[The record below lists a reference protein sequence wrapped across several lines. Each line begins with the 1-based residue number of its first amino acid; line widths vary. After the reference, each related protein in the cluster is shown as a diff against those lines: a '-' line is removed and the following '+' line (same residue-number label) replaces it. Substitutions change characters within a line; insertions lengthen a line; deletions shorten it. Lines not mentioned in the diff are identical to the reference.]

1 MKPLARL
8 SDAFGAGDRVF
19 VPCMTGESALLA
31 AELAADPE
39 RARDVH
45 FVGVQFPGIDTIDYV
60 AAHER
65 ACWTTWFMSPAVRRG
80 LAQGRAHL
88 HSADYAGIA
97 RELLQGTPIDVAIAQ
112 VSLPDSTGW
121 CSTGLSADFAPIAW
135 TRARRRI
142 AHVNPRMPSTRG
154 SFSIR
159 LQDVNGWV
167 EADRPLLEFK
177 EPAASEL
184 DLRIASLAAG
194 CVRDGDTLQFGIGTI
209 PLALGQ
215 TLAGHRS
222 LKIRAG
228 MVTQTLR
235 LLSEAGSLDEDA
247 VVMTG
252 VALGD
257 AAFHDFVARHPTLW
271 FTDVRETHAVARL
284 AAIPSLVAI
293 NSAVEVDLFGQ
304 VNAERAAGA
313 LLAGAGGLPAFAQ
326 GALQSSGGRLLICLR
341 STASRGTVSRIVPT
355 LGHDG
360 ICTLPRHL
368 ADTVITEHG
377 IASIRSLDIDARAQA
392 LIAIADPTHRASLA
406 NEWAR
411 LRSTL

>member
-1 MKPLARL
+1 MKTLARL

-19 VPCMTGESALLA
+19 VPCMAGESALLA

-65 ACWTTWFMSPAVRRG
+65 AHWTTWFMSPAVRRG

-88 HSADYAGIA
+88 HAADYAGIA
-97 RELLQGTPIDVAIAQ
+97 RELLQGTPLEVAIAQ
-112 VSLPDSTGW
+112 VSPPDSTGW
-121 CSTGLSADFAPIAW
+121 CSAGLSADFSPLAW

-142 AHVNPRMPSTRG
+142 VHVNPRMPSTRG
-154 SFSIR
+154 SFRIR
-159 LQDVNGWV
+159 LQDADGWV

-177 EPAASEL
+177 DPAVSEL
-184 DLRIASLAAG
+184 DLRIASLAAA

-209 PLALGQ
+209 PLALGD
-215 TLAGHRS
+215 TLTGHRR

-235 LLSEAGSLDEDA
+235 RLSDAGALDEDA
-247 VVMTG
+247 AIVTG
-252 VALGD
+252 LALGD
-257 AAFHDFVARHPTLW
+257 ASFHDFAARHERLW
-271 FTDVRETHAVARL
+271 FTDVRETHAIPRL

-304 VNAERAAGA
+304 VNAERIGGTQV
-313 LLAGAGGLPAFAQ
+313 AGAGGLPAFAQ
-326 GALQSSGGRLLICLR
+326 GALQSPGGRLIICLR
-341 STASRGTVSRIVPT
+341 ATAGRGVVSRIVPT
-355 LGHDG
+355 LGSEAV
-360 ICTLPRHL
+360 CTLSRHL

-377 IASIRSLDIDARAQA
+377 TASVRHLDIDARAQA
-392 LIAIADPTHRASLA
+392 LIGIAAPDHRDMLA
-406 NEWAR
+406 AEWAR
-411 LRSTL
+411 LRAAL